1 MALIDFVEKK
11 KTLTD
16 KSIAIG
22 LYVPVSELYDLYLLK
37 L

>member
-11 KTLTD
+11 KSLTD
-16 KSIAIG
+16 KSIAIS